1 MRKNMIKGRIFKTV
15 ASFAV
20 VSSVAFSACSPYATQ
35 AATQADS
42 AEKDTELVKL
52 TVDLFD
58 PSGIAHFYSRE
69 KVGTKMRDS
78 SIGKY
83 IADPSLNR
91 KFDGATFLGYY
102 YSDSNKPVGLDD
114 VIQKDTEI
122 YQDYSLQ
129 TFTITAIE
137 GDHQEKFTYD
147 IGDSYDHANTMLG
160 GPKYVPEG
168 YEFVGWESDDAEIT
182 DNDDMGFGIPWE
194 IAKDFTIR
202 AKYKKIAPDVK
213 KVSIN
218 LHMYTPDGLK
228 SIIVSTNEGTKIG
241 DVDGI
246 GQYIK
251 DPSSN
256 RAYDGTAFKGIFYDS
271 AGRKPVSAEDP
282 VTADMQIYQVY
293 DLTDLTIT
301 AYEGDYQEE
310 FTYTITDSRNH
321 PYNIIRAPSYV
332 PAGYRFTGWTSSD
345 VPVKEE
351 YINGILCYVIPDKT
365 AKNFAI
371 KANYEKEATDAD
383 EKPQQ
388 KTTDSSPVIP
398 SSSDTSLQP
407 AQKNTEDP
415 SKNNVSSKR
424 TSSKK
429 PSSKTVSSISLS
441 SLKIYGISDKTYTG
455 KNVTQRPYVYVSGRK
470 MYLNIRYG
478 NRKAIGKQYII
489 LSGKT
494 PVKGTVKKYYLIRP
508 AKPNLKV
515 KKTKGKVTLKVTS
528 LKGGAKGMIAI
539 RKRTS
544 KKWRYYKASSKT
556 LKLSKGM
563 YEAKAVAYKG
573 SLKSAYTKFKKIKV

>member
-1 MRKNMIKGRIFKTV
+1 MRN
-15 ASFAV
+15 
-20 VSSVAFSACSPYATQ
+20 
-35 AATQADS
+35 
-42 AEKDTELVKL
+42 
-52 TVDLFD
+52 
-58 PSGIAHFYSRE
+58 
-69 KVGTKMRDS
+69 S

-83 IADPSLNR
+83 IADPSLNEEW
-91 KFDGATFLGYY
+91 DGATFVGYY
-102 YSDSNKPVGLDD
+102 YSDSNNPVGLDD
-114 VIQKDTEI
+114 VIQKDTKI

-137 GDHQEKFTYD
+137 DDHQEKFNYD
-147 IGDSYDHANTMLG
+147 IMDSCNHPSSMLP
-160 GPKYVPEG
+160 GPKYTPEG
-168 YEFVGWESDDAEIT
+168 YKFVGWESDDVAIT
-182 DNDDMGFGIPWE
+182 EGKDSGYKCYGVPGG

-228 SIIVSTNEGTKIG
+228 SIIVSTNEGTRIG

-256 RAYDGTAFKGIFYDS
+256 RTYDGTAFKGIYYDS
-271 AGRKPVSAEDP
+271 AGRNPVSAEDP
-282 VTADMQIYQVY
+282 VTADTQIYQVY

-301 AYEGDYQEE
+301 AYEGDHQEK
-310 FTYTITDSRNH
+310 FTYTITDSRNR

-365 AKNFAI
+365 AKNFEI
-371 KANYEKEATDAD
+371 KANYEKEASDAD
-383 EKPQQ
+383 EKAQQ

-398 SSSDTSLQP
+398 SSSDTPSQP

-415 SKNNVSSKR
+415 SKSNVSSKR

-494 PVKGTVKKYYLIRP
+494 PVKGTVKKYYLVRP

-515 KKTKGKVTLKVTS
+515 KKTKGKVTFKVTS

-544 KKWRYYKASSKT
+544 KKWRYYRASSKT
-556 LKLSKGM
+556 LKLSKGT
-563 YEAKAVAYKG
+563 YEVKAVAYKG
-573 SLKSAYTKFKKIKV
+573 SLKSAYTNSIKIKV